1 LIGRPRRVTSTNVN
15 EGSMTDTAAAPQA
28 RGDKIHFPEPLTRAT
43 IIRRPNR
50 FIIDVDVEGTAV
62 SCHCPTTGRIG
73 NLVLDGL
80 PCLLS
85 RSQSSTR
92 KTPYTVEAVSVDPAG
107 TAEPA
112 WIGINQT
119 AANRYVEHA
128 LSSGL
133 LPQIVT
139 AKTVQR
145 EKFLG
150 RSRLDFLVNRD
161 TYVEVKTP
169 LDNLQ
174 VTLGDH
180 IHTRARPPLAATD
193 RLVKHIAELGRSLDA
208 HERAILLVCFLYD
221 NPGFQVQKSSHH
233 SEVKAQVA
241 QAVKRGVEIWQV
253 NFELDQTGVRVRHH
267 YELTP
272 QFLD

>member
-1 LIGRPRRVTSTNVN
+1 MN
-15 EGSMTDTAAAPQA
+15 EGSMTDTAAALEA
-28 RGDKIHFPEPLTRAT
+28 RGDKIYFPEPLTQAT

-50 FIIDVDVEGTAV
+50 FVIDVDVEGTAV
-62 SCHCPTTGRIG
+62 ACHCPTTGRIG

-85 RSQSSTR
+85 RSHSSTR
-92 KTPYTVEAVSVDPAG
+92 KTPYTVEAVCVDPPG
-107 TAEPA
+107 TPQPA

-119 AANRYVEHA
+119 AANRYVEQA
-128 LSSGL
+128 LISGL

-139 AKTVQR
+139 AETVQR
-145 EKFLG
+145 EQFLG
-150 RSRLDFLVNRD
+150 QSRLDFLVNDD

-174 VTLGDH
+174 VLLGDH
-180 IHTRARPPLAATD
+180 IHTRPRPPLTATD
-193 RLVKHIAELGRSLDA
+193 RLIRHIGELGRSLEA

-233 SEVKAQVA
+233 SEIKAQVTR
-241 QAVKRGVEIWQV
+241 AVKRGIEIWQV
-253 NFELDQTGVRVRHH
+253 NFELDQTGVRVSRH

-272 QFLD
+272 QFLT